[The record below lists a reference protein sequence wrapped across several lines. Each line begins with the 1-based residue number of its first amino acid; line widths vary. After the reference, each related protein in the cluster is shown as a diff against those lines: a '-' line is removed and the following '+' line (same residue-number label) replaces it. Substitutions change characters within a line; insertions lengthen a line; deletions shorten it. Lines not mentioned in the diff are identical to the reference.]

1 MEQNVEKLY
10 KLYVKGIINEEELN
24 EKLKEWRKKAVQRYV
39 MLYLEGYI
47 DEEDLIS
54 ALTE

>member
-1 MEQNVEKLY
+1 MEQNIEKLY
-10 KLYVKGIINEEELN
+10 KLYLKGIINEEELN
-24 EKLKEWRKKAVQRYV
+24 EKLKLERKKEVQRYV

-47 DEEDLIS
+47 DEEMLIS

>member
-1 MEQNVEKLY
+1 MERTTEKLY
-10 KLYVKGIINEEELN
+10 ELYLKGIINEDELN
-24 EKLKEWRKKAVQRYV
+24 EKLKEMRKKAVQRYV

-47 DEEDLIS
+47 DEETLIS

>member
-1 MEQNVEKLY
+1 MRHEEKLFE
-10 KLYVKGIINEEELN
+10 LYVKGIINEEELN
-24 EKLKEWRKKAVQRYV
+24 EKLKEQRKKAVQRYV

-47 DEEDLIS
+47 DEEQLIT